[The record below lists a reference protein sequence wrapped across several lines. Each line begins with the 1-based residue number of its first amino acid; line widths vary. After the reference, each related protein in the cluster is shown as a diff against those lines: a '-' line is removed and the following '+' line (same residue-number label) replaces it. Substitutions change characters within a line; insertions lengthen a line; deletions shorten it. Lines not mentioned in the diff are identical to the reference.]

1 MTGQGIF
8 VSVDGPGGSGK
19 STIAE
24 LVATQLRAH
33 RLAVYITAEPSATPL
48 GAMIRA
54 STDIYAGMALACLVA
69 GDRHHHLVT
78 EIRPQR
84 DAGAIVICDR
94 YVPSSL
100 VLQRID
106 GIDWNT
112 IRQLNAGTDQPDLAV
127 ILTADPAVLRARM
140 ADRGG
145 AHSRFERLPGSAR
158 TESRLYDDTLSRLTA
173 QGWPI
178 CGIDTTARRPAD
190 VAAIVTDR
198 ILSLTADRSSHGNQR
213 PIPADVQHRQ
223 SL

>member
-54 STDIYAGMALACLVA
+54 STDVYSGMALACLVA
-69 GDRHHHLVT
+69 GDRHHHLAT

-84 DAGAIVICDR
+84 DGGAVVISDR

-106 GIDWNT
+106 GVSWDT
-112 IRQLNAGTDQPDLAV
+112 ICQLNAGTDRPDLAV
-127 ILTADPAVLRARM
+127 ILTADPAVLTARM
-140 ADRGG
+140 AGRGG
-145 AHSRFERLPGSAR
+145 THSRFERLPGAAQ
-158 TESRLYDDTLSRLTA
+158 TESRLYDDTVARLSSE
-173 QGWPI
+173 GWPV
-178 CGIDTTARRPAD
+178 CQIDTTTRTPDD

-198 ILSLTADRSSHGNQR
+198 ILSLTADRSTHGNHR
-213 PIPADVQHRQ
+213 PVPADIQHR
-223 SL
+223 